1 MGRELAIAV
10 ALLLIV
16 EGILPFLNPTGLRR
30 VMLTLAQLTDAQLR
44 FGGLSSMLLGVVLL
58 YILR

>member
-1 MGRELAIAV
+1 MGQELAIAV

-16 EGILPFLNPTGLRR
+16 EGIVPFLNPNGLRR
-30 VMLTLAQLTDAQLR
+30 VMLSLAQLTDAQLR
-44 FGGLSSMLLGVVLL
+44 FAGLTSMLLGVVLL